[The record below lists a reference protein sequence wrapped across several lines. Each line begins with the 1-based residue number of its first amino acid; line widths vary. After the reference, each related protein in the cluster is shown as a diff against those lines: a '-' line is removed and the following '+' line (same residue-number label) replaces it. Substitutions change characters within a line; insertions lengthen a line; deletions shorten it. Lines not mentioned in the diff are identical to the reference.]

1 MGYAGFSSS
10 QWLREEEP
18 AERRSL
24 PVPMPSW
31 AKEKPGPVSSRLQ
44 LHLCESLAV
53 GSIALFPAGL
63 SRRTGSGNVARSGL
77 AGVLAG
83 ADVVSSGAVDDV
95 VLDAE
100 AVAACALRKAGGARG
115 LGPWV
120 RERGRANGGV
130 LASVVGGDG
139 DGVSSEDRGCTS
151 AKVTVF

>member
-63 SRRTGSGNVARSGL
+63 SRRTGSGNVVRSGL

-100 AVAACALRKAGGARG
+100 PVVTCARRKAGGARG
-115 LGPWV
+115 LGPCV
-120 RERGRANGGV
+120 RVRGRANGGV
-130 LASVVGGDG
+130 FASVVGGDG
-139 DGVSSEDRGCTS
+139 DGDSSEDRGCTS